1 MTDQAKP
8 GQPALM
14 DGQTYFDLCDRLIA
28 AHPED
33 LINIISRV
41 LEQRADVE
49 HIRTEPEAGSGTTSI
64 ETGQFKVPGCPGAR
78 DCTDPMHA
86 DGHLVIAD
94 RLFSIA
100 IRGQQ
105 LPIQGAD
112 HPRQSGPDHV
122 CHGCSKWFFRNQVVL
137 VKLDDQWQTRAYY
150 CYTCDPTR

>member
-8 GQPALM
+8 GQPTLM

-64 ETGQFKVPGCPGAR
+64 ETGQFKVPGCPGQA

-94 RLFSIA
+94 RLFTVA
-100 IRGQQ
+100 VRG
-105 LPIQGAD
+105 
-112 HPRQSGPDHV
+112 RQV
-122 CHGCSKWFFRNQVVL
+122 
-137 VKLDDQWQTRAYY
+137 
-150 CYTCDPTR
+150 